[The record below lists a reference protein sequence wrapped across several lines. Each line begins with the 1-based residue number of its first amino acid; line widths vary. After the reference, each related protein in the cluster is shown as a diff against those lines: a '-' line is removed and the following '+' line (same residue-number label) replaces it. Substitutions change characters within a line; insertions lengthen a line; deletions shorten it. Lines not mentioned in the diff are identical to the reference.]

1 MNKNKPTHRKHN
13 PYHDYSSRCIY
24 HITLVVSDRCK
35 VFGHMVDAR
44 SGGDGYSVGVKNAP
58 RPDGKSDRR
67 CDGISNGKT
76 DGISDRRKGDGAPY
90 GRKADGT
97 PWTEKEL
104 AESAKVE
111 LTPLGYEISE
121 AINSIPYE
129 WGKRGV
135 KAQILQKV
143 VMPEHLHFLL
153 FIQEA
158 MAMRLQKLMRGW
170 KQGCNKR
177 LKRYLVDNCSGGGDG
192 GRGVKNASQ
201 PNGNSDGQ
209 YTLKN
214 ASQPNGNS
222 EGQYT
227 QENPQGMLPSS
238 AEVFLRSS
246 NDAGIAPF
254 LMEAINARRN
264 ALHDASI
271 GKRLLEEHALFEEDF
286 DETRLRR
293 KGQLQKMIAYV
304 HNNPKHRWLR
314 DNKPQWL
321 LPIRGIEIAGRL
333 YDAIGNVNLLA
344 LQRFQDHTRYKWY
357 QANDTEAIRNHKN
370 DCVIHARKNYAI
382 VSPFVHPDEAAVRDY
397 CLKEGH
403 SIIQLCDNGFSD
415 LQQCPGGLYDY
426 CVNGLVLMLVPS
438 GWSHIDRK
446 GKCTRQECNVLNG
459 YAQEIVEEI
468 NND

>member
-1 MNKNKPTHRKHN
+1 MNQNKPTHRKHN

-44 SGGDGYSVGVKNAP
+44 GVYANLK
-58 RPDGKSDRR
+58 KVYK
-67 CDGISNGKT
+67 SNGEPDYGQKT
-76 DGISDRRKGDGAPY
+76 
-90 GRKADGT
+90 DGT
-97 PWTEKEL
+97 PWTEWEL
-104 AESAKVE
+104 AESAKVQF
-111 LTPLGYEISE
+111 TPLGLDVQK
-121 AINSIPYE
+121 AIQAIPKHE
-129 WGKRGV
+129 E
-135 KAQILQKV
+135 KAGNDVQILGAC
-143 VMPEHLHFLL
+143 VMPEHIHFVL
-153 FIQEA
+153 FIKKPSKKT
-158 MAMRLQKLMRGW
+158 LGLMIRGF
-170 KQGCNKR
+170 KQGCNKALR
-177 LKRYLVDNCSGGGDG
+177 KYLRGDLG
-192 GRGVKNASQ
+192 KVST
-201 PNGNSDGQ
+201 PNGDAFNKADSLNGD
-209 YTLKN
+209 TLTD
-214 ASQPNGNS
+214 SENGDS
-222 EGQYT
+222 EKVS
-227 QENPQGMLPSS
+227 PS
-238 AEVFLRSS
+238 
-246 NDAGIAPF
+246 GIAPF

-271 GKRLLEEHALFEEDF
+271 GRRLLEEHALFEEDF

-293 KGQLQKMIAYV
+293 KGQLQKMIVYV

-321 LPIRGIEIAGRL
+321 LPIRGIVIAGRL

-357 QANDTEAIRNHKN
+357 QANDTEAVRNHKN
-370 DCVIHARKNYAI
+370 DCVVHARKNFAI

-426 CVNGLVLMLVPS
+426 CVNGQVLMLVPS